1 MEEKKKQILEIL
13 PSFNFIFLSEEEFE
27 HIPLEND
34 IINPYLCLITITV
47 PVVMLRFYVPFL
59 QWLAA
64 GLPRLRTRSNLTF
77 RR

>member
-1 MEEKKKQILEIL
+1 MCEVQHEDHDQPAHQPTLQT
-13 PSFNFIFLSEEEFE
+13 
-27 HIPLEND
+27 LEND